1 MTKDARD
8 VIDYCPFCGK
18 KGCIERDGPHVV
30 CTNPKCET
38 EPFHIR
44 GGVKRLDKERG

>member
-1 MTKDARD
+1 MSKEARD

-18 KGCIERDGPHVV
+18 KDSIERVGALVE

-38 EPFHIR
+38 EPFLIK
-44 GGVKRLDKERG
+44 GGVKELDRERG